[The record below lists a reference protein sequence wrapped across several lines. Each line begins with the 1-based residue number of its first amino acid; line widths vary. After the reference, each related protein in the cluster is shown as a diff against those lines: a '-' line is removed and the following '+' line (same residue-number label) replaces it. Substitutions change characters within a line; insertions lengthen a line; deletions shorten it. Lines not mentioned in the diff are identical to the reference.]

1 MAEEK
6 SNKEE
11 NIYLMSLPCVLANSL
26 IIYSF
31 CGAASFTWWRWDP
44 GKFPQ
49 SSTTAL
55 EVMEGRIRAEHPF
68 LKMNGMCKHRS

>member
-31 CGAASFTWWRWDP
+31 CGAAFIYLVVMGSWEVSTKQHDSSGGNG
-44 GKFPQ
+44 GK
-49 SSTTAL
+49 
-55 EVMEGRIRAEHPF
+55 
-68 LKMNGMCKHRS
+68 N